1 MRTDAELQN
10 AVVGLCS
17 IANTSTSTT
26 MAPSRPKVCL
36 FDIGGVCVIS
46 PFKAILEYEQRSN
59 IPVGYVNYSIRAL
72 TPNGTWHKFERG
84 EIEYGPE
91 YFKAFKADL
100 ENPKLWA
107 QFHAEKLNVTDPD
120 KLPPIP
126 SIDTEVLY
134 HTMMGMSRQ
143 PDPWMWPA
151 LKKLKADGRYH
162 LAALSNTSIFPD
174 SAPLIGP
181 PAKEDVKQIFDVF
194 VSSAHVGMRKPN
206 RDIYEYTLEKLREK
220 WGRDIQYGDI
230 VFLDDIGENLKMAR
244 SLGIRTIRV
253 FLGRTKEAVRELEEV
268 TGLRL
273 IDEKASL

>member
-1 MRTDAELQN
+1 MRSDAELQT
-10 AVVGLCS
+10 AVAGLCS
-17 IANTSTSTT
+17 IANAETN
-26 MAPSRPKVCL
+26 MAAQSRPKVCL
-36 FDIGGVCVIS
+36 FDIGGVCVVS

-84 EIEYGPE
+84 EIKYGPE

-107 QFHAEKLNVTDPD
+107 QFHAEKLNIADPY

-143 PDPWMWPA
+143 PDPYMWPA
-151 LKKLKADGRYH
+151 LKKLKADGTYH
-162 LAALSNTSIFPD
+162 IAALSNTSIYPD
-174 SAPLIGP
+174 DAPLIGP
-181 PAKEDVKQIFDVF
+181 PAKEDVKKIFDLF

-206 RDIYEYTLEKLREK
+206 RDIYDYTIDLLRKK
-220 WGRDIQYGDI
+220 WGSDIQPSDI

-253 FLGRTKEAVRELEEV
+253 FLGKTKDAVKELSEV
-268 TGLRL
+268 TG
-273 IDEKASL
+273 IDLLEERAKL